1 METVTLTE
9 RQKKSRRGRVI
20 PLQPGDMS
28 GLLINLAVMRD
39 AKPGAT
45 MQYRFVDDSRVRVQ
59 NYAVAGGTENVT
71 IGELSYDA
79 MRIDR
84 TNAGEDRTTV
94 WFTPEVPLPV
104 RIHMKDGDDAS
115 LDLMLIQYKGV

>member
-1 METVTLTE
+1 M
-9 RQKKSRRGRVI
+9 
-20 PLQPGDMS
+20 
-28 GLLINLAVMRD
+28 
-39 AKPGAT
+39 
-45 MQYRFVDDSRVRVQ
+45 RVQ

-84 TNAGEDRTTV
+84 INAGEDRTTV